1 MSQHKPVN
9 RAGASAGVDT
19 GDSKTKESGAD
30 LRDLF
35 LSEEQL
41 IRLAMGQL
49 RGGRPPRVSARS
61 RTVDSSNVQSAPKR
75 RRLAAQLKRELTARC
90 WTALELSEAT
100 HLSIAEC
107 RALITGSGA
116 FTVDVAR
123 ALSRALATSEDL
135 WMSGGGGDD

>member
-1 MSQHKPVN
+1 MSQQKPVN
-9 RAGASAGVDT
+9 RAGASAG
-19 GDSKTKESGAD
+19 GGSAGAKPEENPSD

-49 RGGRPPRVSARS
+49 RGRRPPRVSARS
-61 RTVDSSNVQSAPKR
+61 RVADADSLQSARKR
-75 RRLAAQLKRELTARC
+75 RQLAAQLKRELTARC

-100 HLSIAEC
+100 RLSVAEC
-107 RALITGSGA
+107 RALVAGSGA
-116 FTVDVAR
+116 FTADVAR

-135 WMSGGGGDD
+135 WMSGSAGDD